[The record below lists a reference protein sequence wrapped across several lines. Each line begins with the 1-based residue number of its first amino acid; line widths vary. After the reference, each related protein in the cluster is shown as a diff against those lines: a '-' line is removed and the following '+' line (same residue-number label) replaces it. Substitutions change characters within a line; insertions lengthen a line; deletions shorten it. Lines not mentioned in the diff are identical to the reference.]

1 MPPETSKRPLRIW
14 LFTLCALIALM
25 VLIGGYVRLSRAG
38 LSIVEWNVITGVIP
52 PIGEAAWQEAFAKYQ
67 ASPEFQKINTAISL
81 ADYQRIYYIEYY
93 HRLVA
98 RLVGLFVALP
108 LALFLWRG
116 VIPWRRSGVY
126 LGILLLFGFQGFLGW
141 YMVASGLVDRPSV
154 SHFRLTAHLMAAL
167 LLLALCFWKGLDNTE
182 RFGRR
187 DPRDPSAPPDPLAL
201 PTPPSATPDADT
213 LRPGAAKAHRRLRL
227 LTLALLAVVVIQ
239 ITYGGLVAGLKAGHA
254 SDTWPLMFGYLLP
267 PGLLTVLQPWWW
279 NLVETAATVH
289 FVHRWFA
296 FIVLGMAMI
305 LYFAAKRV
313 GDAPTVRQGAIAMI
327 AVVAVQIALGVSVVV
342 LGVPLWVALLHQA
355 VALVVFLVAVFLSH
369 QARACRL

>member
-1 MPPETSKRPLRIW
+1 MPPETPKRPLRIW
-14 LFTLCALIALM
+14 LFTLCALIAMM
-25 VLIGGYVRLSRAG
+25 VVIGGYVRLSRAG

-67 ASPEFQKINTAISL
+67 ASPEYQKVNTAISL

-126 LGILLLFGFQGFLGW
+126 LGILLLFAFQGFLGW

-154 SHFRLTAHLMAAL
+154 SHFRLTAHLLAAL
-167 LLLALCFWKGLDNTE
+167 ALLGICFWKGLDNTA
-182 RFGRR
+182 RFG
-187 DPRDPSAPPDPLAL
+187 PRYPL
-201 PTPPSATPDADT
+201 TPPSPSGTTPVADAD
-213 LRPGAAKAHRRLRL
+213 RPSTESIRPNAAKVHRRLRL
-227 LTLALLAVVVIQ
+227 LSLALLAVVVIQ

-254 SDTWPLMFGYLLP
+254 SDTWPLMFGRLLP

-296 FIVLGMAMI
+296 FVVLVMALV
-305 LYFAAKRV
+305 LYFAAKHV

-327 AVVAVQIALGVSVVV
+327 AVVALQIALGVSVVV
-342 LGVPLWVALLHQA
+342 LGVPLAVALLHQT
-355 VALVVFLVAVFLSH
+355 VALAVFLVAVFLSH
-369 QARACRL
+369 QARACHP